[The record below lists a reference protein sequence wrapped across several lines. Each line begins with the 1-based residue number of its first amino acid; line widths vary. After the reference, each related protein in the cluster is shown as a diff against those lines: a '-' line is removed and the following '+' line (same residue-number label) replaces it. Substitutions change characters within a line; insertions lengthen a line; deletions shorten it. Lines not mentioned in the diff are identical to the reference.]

1 MPHRFLAA
9 FVLAIATTGILA
21 QDSVKLKAGGSV
33 PGDIIADTPESVTLV
48 TQGLE
53 LKTIARDAIAE
64 VKKGTALDRRVQK
77 WLEGIEP
84 KDVAKVF
91 AVAEKAAKDKP
102 LEFDARRL
110 ARRCVAFDPEHAGA
124 RTMLGHVKVLGTWY
138 PNAAAAKKALA
149 AKMKE
154 DGFLEWKEGWA
165 RSADLAALK
174 ANPADFTLTPEL
186 IWRRT
191 EELMLEKGML
201 RWEKDWYPPES
212 KPLIEELNLLKLRLN
227 ESMQAAMVGQNRV
240 YIAADKKT
248 AELVAQRNHKAF
260 EWFVKAF
267 EVRDDEAMKSLVY
280 DSFILSRKLTYEAFL
295 TQYPEKKQVSTGA
308 ELQLEKDCESTS
320 LDVGQGCVTH
330 IKRMSWEAGVVGHIG
345 RAYLRAIWRAQ
356 TIPDWLGIAAAHH
369 AEISVFDQRLT
380 SWVAVRKYGESNG
393 PSNKFEVNTI
403 KGMLA
408 RMKVLIV
415 EANPRIREL
424 FAKTTNMIDEDDEVF
439 ADALLLYLLKDRK
452 DEFLKFVR
460 TPGADDVAERWQR
473 IFGEEFEGTD
483 GRFRAWIEKGG

>member
-1 MPHRFLAA
+1 MPHRFLTA
-9 FVLAIATTGILA
+9 FVLAIASIGLWA
-21 QDSVKLKAGGSV
+21 QDSVKLTAGGSV
-33 PGDIIADTPESVTLV
+33 PGDVVLDTPEGVTIV

-53 LKTIARDAIAE
+53 LKTFARGAIAE
-64 VKKGTALDRRVQK
+64 VKKGTSLDRRVQK

-84 KDVAKVF
+84 KNVAEVF
-91 AVAEKAAKDKP
+91 AVAEKAAKEKS

-124 RTMLGHVKVLGTWY
+124 RAMLGHVKVLGQWF
-138 PNAAAAKKALA
+138 PNAAAAKKALS

-154 DGFLEWKEGWA
+154 DGLAEWKDGWA
-165 RSADLAALK
+165 RPADLAALK
-174 ANPADFTLTPEL
+174 AAPADFTLTPEL

-201 RWEKDWYPPES
+201 KWEKDWYPPEA
-212 KPLIEELNLLKLRLN
+212 KPLIEELNLLKLRFN
-227 ESMQAAMVGQNRV
+227 ETMQAAMIGQNRV

-248 AELVAQRNHKAF
+248 AELVAKRNHKAF
-260 EWFVKAF
+260 DWFVKAF
-267 EVRDDEAMKSLVY
+267 EVRDDEAMKNLVY
-280 DSFILSRKLTYEAFL
+280 DSFILSRALTYEAFL
-295 TQYPEKKQVSTGA
+295 TQYPEKKQASTGA
-308 ELQLEKDCESTS
+308 ELQLEKDCHSTS

-330 IKRMSWEAGVVGHIG
+330 TKRTSWEAGVVGHIG
-345 RAYLRAIWRAQ
+345 QAYLRAIWRAEKV
-356 TIPDWLGIAAAHH
+356 PDWLGIAAAHH
-369 AEISVFDQRLT
+369 AEISVFDQRVT
-380 SWVAVRKYGESNG
+380 SWVTVRKYGESSG
-393 PSNKFEVNTI
+393 PSNKAEANTI
-403 KGMLA
+403 KGLLA

-439 ADALLLYLLKDRK
+439 ADVFLSYLLKDRK

-460 TPGADDVAERWQR
+460 TPGADDVAERWKR